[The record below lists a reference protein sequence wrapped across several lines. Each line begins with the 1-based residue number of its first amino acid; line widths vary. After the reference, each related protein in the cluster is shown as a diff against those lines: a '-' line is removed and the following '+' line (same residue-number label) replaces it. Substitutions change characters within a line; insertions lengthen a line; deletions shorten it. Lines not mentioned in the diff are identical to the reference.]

1 MKKNIHLL
9 FFFLIVAFNNP
20 CFSQKSDTP
29 VMEYWSGGN
38 MNVQFRINFNSLDG
52 GSGSGSF
59 GRVISPGMGTGAAS
73 IFSNPAE
80 LALIKKPYLFV
91 DSKFKIGV
99 DLKSQLNDKIKS
111 ATTDFLKDTTTFI
124 LNQSSYRKNSNVD
137 QSDIANGGQLG
148 TFAVAIPVYQS
159 IVIGM
164 GLNYPSDILL
174 NLNGTGISTKL
185 SSVKK
190 VGNNNVNIDILLNPS
205 IDNNYS
211 FKMREIT
218 FGAGGELFD
227 NEAGKLIGGFSV
239 NKYDVDQNIYLNE
252 TFDGMIVLYQSEEH
266 HFNDPNDPNIDWA
279 NGETNNFFFRASNNA
294 SNSGI
299 GYRFGLVY
307 NPGGWIPELSNFNLI
322 LSYDYVPKFVLTDN
336 NAYMESYQPKFF
348 TGKIM
353 GDKNDPLD
361 ILIDSLKI
369 SRPNL
374 TGKTNNYFSQQTT
387 FIFPSSLTIGVDAK
401 LGEHTVA
408 LNFVKYMDE
417 YSFQFDKYKI
427 GKNLTAGLKLGA
439 SFRMPDELEGWNWAY
454 LPLRLLYLD
463 FDGILMQL
471 FQDQTHYKNS
481 YYKIS
486 GGVLFG
492 DAIVEG
498 IFDKQQAKSLKD
510 GLNMPLP
517 SGFALTRE
525 YNVFDY
531 VNIGVLVFGFPDL
544 ALKFGIGV
552 QF

>member
-1 MKKNIHLL
+1 MNKNIQITLL
-9 FFFLIVAFNNP
+9 FLTFIFCNFT
-20 CFSQKSDTP
+20 FGQKSDTP
-29 VMEYWSGGN
+29 TMEYWNGGS
-38 MNVQFRINFNSLDG
+38 MNVKFNFNFNSLDG

-59 GRVISPGMGTGAAS
+59 GRVISPGLSTGAAS

-80 LALIKKPYLFV
+80 LALIKKPYIFF
-91 DSKFKIGV
+91 DSKFKMGV
-99 DLKSQLNDKIKS
+99 DLSSQLDDKIKS
-111 ATTDFLKDTTTFI
+111 ATDTFIKDTSTFI
-124 LNQSSYRKNSNVD
+124 FKQTNYRKNTTVN

-148 TFAVAIPVYQS
+148 TFAVAIP
-159 IVIGM
+159 IFKNLVIGM

-174 NLNGTGISTKL
+174 NLSGSGISTKL
-185 SSVKK
+185 TSVKK
-190 VGNNNVNIDILLNPS
+190 VGDNNINIDILLNPS
-205 IDNNYS
+205 IDNNFS
-211 FKMREIT
+211 FKMRELT

-227 NEAGKLIGGFSV
+227 NEAGKLIGGFSI
-239 NKYDVDQNIYLNE
+239 NKYDVDQNIYMNE
-252 TFDGMIVLYQSEEH
+252 TFDGMIVLYGSEEH

-279 NGETNNFFFRASNNA
+279 NGETNNFFIRAANSA

-299 GYRFGLVY
+299 GFRFGFVY
-307 NPGGWIPELSNFNLI
+307 NPGGWIPQLSKFNFI

-374 TGKTNNYFSQQTT
+374 TGRTNNYFSQQTT
-387 FIFPSSLTIGVDAK
+387 FIFPSSLTVGLDAK

-439 SFRMPDELEGWNWAY
+439 SFRMPDELIGWNWAY

-463 FDGILMQL
+463 FDGLLLQL
-471 FQDQTHYKNS
+471 FKDQTHYQNS

-498 IFDKQQAKSLKD
+498 IFDKDQAKSMHDMLS
-510 GLNMPLP
+510 MPLP
-517 SGFALTRE
+517 SGFALSRE
-525 YNVFDY
+525 YNVFNY
-531 VNIGVLVFGFPDL
+531 VDVGVLVFGFPDL
-544 ALKFGIGV
+544 ALKFGIGI

>member
-9 FFFLIVAFNNP
+9 LFFLTVAFNNFTF
-20 CFSQKSDTP
+20 CQKSNTP
-29 VMEYWSGGN
+29 VMEFWNGGN
-38 MNVQFRINFNSLDG
+38 LNVQFRFDFNSLDG

-59 GRVISPGMGTGAAS
+59 GRVISPSMGFGAAS
-73 IFSNPAE
+73 IFSNPSE
-80 LALIKKPYLFV
+80 LALIKKPYLFF
-91 DSKFKIGV
+91 DSKFKIGL
-99 DLKSQLNDKIKS
+99 DLTSQLNDKIKS
-111 ATTDFLKDTTTFI
+111 ATDSFIKDTSTFI
-124 LNQSSYRKNSNVD
+124 FNQSNYRKNTQVS
-137 QSDIANGGQLG
+137 QSDISNGAQLG
-148 TFAVAIPVYQS
+148 TFAIAIPLFNNL
-159 IVIGM
+159 VIGM

-174 NLNGTGISTKL
+174 NLSGGGISTKL

-190 VGNNNVNIDILLNPS
+190 VGDNNVNIDILLNPS
-205 IDNNYS
+205 IDNNFS
-211 FKMREIT
+211 FKMRELS
-218 FGAGGELFD
+218 FGAGSELFD
-227 NEAGKLIGGFSV
+227 NEAGKLIIGFSV
-239 NKYDVDQNIYLNE
+239 NKYDVQQDIYLNE

-279 NGETNNFFFRASNNA
+279 NGETNNFFIRAANSA
-294 SNSGI
+294 DNSGI
-299 GYRFGLVY
+299 GFRFGFVY

-322 LSYDYVPKFVLTDN
+322 FSYDYVPKFILTDN
-336 NAYMESYQPKFF
+336 NAYIESYQPKFF
-348 TGKIM
+348 TGKLI

-374 TGKTNNYFSQQTT
+374 TVKTNNYFSQTTT
-387 FIFPSSLTIGVDAK
+387 FSFPSSLTIGVDAK

-408 LNFVKYMDE
+408 LNFVKYMNE

-439 SFRMPDELEGWNWAY
+439 SFRMPDELDGWNWAY

-463 FDGILMQL
+463 FDGMLMQL
-471 FQDQTHYKNS
+471 FSDQTHYKNS

-498 IFDKQQAKSLKD
+498 FNVDDTKSLTD
-510 GLNMPLP
+510 GLNLPLP

-544 ALKFGIGV
+544 ALKFGIGI